1 MGAGNAGAILAP
13 EGAGTMPVTTNK
25 SNAAL
30 WVIQGLLA
38 ALFLF
43 AGGFKLA
50 LPLAALAKVS
60 PLPAAFLKFIGV
72 CEVTGA
78 VALILPGLL
87 RIRTGLTPLAAA
99 GLVIIMIGATV
110 VTVATQGAAPAVL
123 AFDGLHPPATG
134 ARVRF
139 AGGKATVTDGPFTEA
154 KEVLGGYWMI
164 QVKSRA
170 EAIEWAKRAPMQ
182 DGDIIEVRQ
191 VQEISDF
198 PPDVQ
203 KAAGR

>member
-1 MGAGNAGAILAP
+1 
-13 EGAGTMPVTTNK
+13 MPVTTNK

-78 VALILPGLL
+78 VGLILPGLL

-99 GLVIIMIGATV
+99 GLVIIMIGATL
-110 VTVATQGAAPAVL
+110 VTVATQGAAPAALPFCVGIL
-123 AFDGLHPPATG
+123 A
-134 ARVRF
+134 
-139 AGGKATVTDGPFTEA
+139 ATVA
-154 KEVLGGYWMI
+154 LGRRRFLEQARY
-164 QVKSRA
+164 
-170 EAIEWAKRAPMQ
+170 ETAIAR
-182 DGDIIEVRQ
+182 
-191 VQEISDF
+191 S
-198 PPDVQ
+198 
-203 KAAGR
+203 